1 MHSSSC
7 QAVAMKHLQCEEALE
22 EAPIVAYRVLPMHD
36 SLFASGDEDGL
47 IRTWDWRTKNR
58 VGEYSSHTDFIS
70 DMAYH
75 DADSCLAAAS
85 GDGSLSIND
94 TRTQTVSAL
103 AFTLLLQMATLLVT
117 YEL

>member
-1 MHSSSC
+1 
-7 QAVAMKHLQCEEALE
+7 MKHLQCEEALE